1 MERYD
6 GLKVGTEKGYPKSHR
21 GGEEQALERGN
32 TAPAQYK
39 SECNSQDK
47 DGQEK
52 TSQSQETINEP
63 IGNTCTQKPCTIPYT
78 LCGISSHNKLGSI
91 LRTMQNTLVLLYR
104 KEVMH
109 HSDRDI

>member
-21 GGEEQALERGN
+21 GREEQALERGN

-47 DGQEK
+47 NGQEE
-52 TSQSQETINEP
+52 TSQPQETIDEP
-63 IGNTCTQKPCTIPYT
+63 IGNPCPQKPCTISYT
-78 LCGISSHNKLGSI
+78 LGGVSTHNKLGSI
-91 LRTMQNTLVLLYR
+91 LCTMQNTLVLLYR
-104 KEVMH
+104 KEVVH
-109 HSDRDI
+109 HSHRDI